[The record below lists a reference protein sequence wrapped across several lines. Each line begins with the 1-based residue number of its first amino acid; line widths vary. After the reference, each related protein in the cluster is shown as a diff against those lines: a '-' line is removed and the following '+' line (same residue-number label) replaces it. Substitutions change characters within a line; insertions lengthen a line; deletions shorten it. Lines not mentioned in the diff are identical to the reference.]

1 MDDPR
6 TPGSPAETGPTRTR
20 QSIDELAELY
30 LTGMQASAQPRPDP
44 LEGPPPIRL
53 APKPVAATAPS
64 AAVLDAHPVPPQPA
78 KHPDDPGHPIL
89 RLTEGDDTAERQE
102 LLGQDAPDNDRPAHG
117 ERPAGS
123 SRSDASD
130 DRAINAHRP
139 AYAQAQAVILGNLP
153 GISGPWLT
161 QYAQLTAQQRGP
173 VVVLHVDEET
183 IDLELVEPREEAQ
196 PAVRSD
202 TPAVRIPPAAPGS
215 GLVGLLDA
223 LVRAEQAPV
232 QTVLVRLPAE
242 PDAMAVSR
250 LSALED
256 WTVLCGADDASVVA
270 TYRML
275 KQVVEHDPRNAGK
288 HVGLMVMGS
297 DEPAVHHA
305 ADKIATA
312 AASHLSTPVRLV
324 GQLQQMQPVSVRQL
338 GSFPDPVGVW
348 PELVAWMRG
357 LETPADESPP
367 PPADKPEEKAMSQH
381 AEPIISPHLRVPPRP
396 ARPQAPHDEPAPPTG
411 PESPDQAHRP
421 QAPRTAMPVREQ
433 AAPPATT
440 TAELD
445 LFALL
450 NQGPAAIPGGTPLEA
465 RIPAAPSIQLA
476 LDAQGVVH
484 LLVQHALADDPRRA
498 VPELMEAK
506 RWAEE
511 NRSLLAL
518 TQRDRGFA
526 PAPPVLHLFT
536 DRPEQAT
543 ALVARLGDTLRLHLL
558 QKVTLGRETGW
569 FCTPLN

>member
-6 TPGSPAETGPTRTR
+6 NPGSQANPGQTRTR

-30 LTGMQASAQPRPDP
+30 LTGMHASAQPRQDP

-53 APKPVAATAPS
+53 APKPAMAPAS
-64 AAVLDAHPVPPQPA
+64 STAVLDAHPMTAPPTA
-78 KHPDDPGHPIL
+78 NPDDPGHPIL

-102 LLGQDAPDNDRPAHG
+102 LLGQNEPREAKPHD
-117 ERPAGS
+117 PAG
-123 SRSDASD
+123 RSTDGLTDEND
-130 DRAINAHRP
+130 DRSINAHRP
-139 AYAQAQAVILGNLP
+139 ARADAQAVILGNLP

-161 QYAQLTAQQRGP
+161 QYAQLVAQEHGP
-173 VVVLHVDEET
+173 VAVIHVDEET
-183 IDLELVEPREEAQ
+183 IDLELVESREEAQ
-196 PAVRSD
+196 PAMRSA
-202 TPAVRIPPAAPGS
+202 PSAVRIPPTAPGS

-223 LVRAEQAPV
+223 LVRADQAPV
-232 QTVLVRLPAE
+232 QTVMVRLPAE

-250 LSALED
+250 LSAMDD

-297 DEPAVHHA
+297 DEPAAHHA
-305 ADKIATA
+305 TDKIATA

-324 GQLQQMQPVSVRQL
+324 GQLKQMQPVAVRQL

-348 PELVAWMRG
+348 PELVAWMQG
-357 LETPADESPP
+357 LESPAPPQRPADTT
-367 PPADKPEEKAMSQH
+367 EEKAMSQH
-381 AEPIISPHLRVPPRP
+381 AEPVISPHLRVPPPRQQAPQPEPTQPTRP
-396 ARPQAPHDEPAPPTG
+396 ASPQ
-411 PESPDQAHRP
+411 QAHTS
-421 QAPRTAMPVREQ
+421 QAPRTATPVREQ
-433 AAPPATT
+433 AAPASPAVP
-440 TAELD
+440 ELD

-450 NQGPAAIPGGTPLEA
+450 NQGPAAIVGGTALEA

-476 LDAQGVVH
+476 LDNQGVVH
-484 LLVQHALADDPRRA
+484 LLIQHAVADDPRRA

>member
-6 TPGSPAETGPTRTR
+6 TPGSPAATGQTRTR

-30 LTGMQASAQPRPDP
+30 LTGMQASAKPRPDP

-53 APKPVAATAPS
+53 APKPVTATASS
-64 AAVLDAHPVPPQPA
+64 ATVLDAHPVPPQPA
-78 KHPDDPGHPIL
+78 KHPEDPGHPIL

-102 LLGQDAPDNDRPAHG
+102 LLGQDAPDNDRPAHA

-123 SRSDASD
+123 SRPNVSD

-139 AYAQAQAVILGNLP
+139 AYARAQAVILGNLP

-196 PAVRSD
+196 PATRSD

-250 LSALED
+250 LSALEE

-348 PELVAWMRG
+348 PELVAWMQG
-357 LETPADESPP
+357 LESPADESPQ
-367 PPADKPEEKAMSQH
+367 PPADKTEEKAMSQH

-396 ARPQAPHDEPAPPTG
+396 QRTQDTEPAQPTR
-411 PESPDQAHRP
+411 PESPG

-433 AAPPATT
+433 AAASAPATP
-440 TAELD
+440 ELD

-450 NQGPAAIPGGTPLEA
+450 NQGPAGIAGGTALEA

-484 LLVQHALADDPRRA
+484 LLVQHAVADDPRRA

-569 FCTPLN
+569 YCTPLN